1 MKFWKIKKKS
11 VIVVELHVKMR
22 WPGATSE
29 PMALLL
35 PKAWQKSMVWAVI
48 SKVCVELAPLFT

>member
-1 MKFWKIKKKS
+1 
-11 VIVVELHVKMR
+11 MR